1 MLGILCTIS
10 NHLSLVVPVRGDQE
24 DTYEEKLKHVQND
37 VEDNGECS
45 TRSINLL
52 KNITQH
58 LRINA
63 LFRIPLYIIVQ
74 EQSIISILR
83 TITVILFFLWCST
96 VILAL
101 LFLLLLLVFSLLRNV
116 LLCYSGQTN
125 IVHE

>member
-10 NHLSLVVPVRGDQE
+10 NHLSLVVPVRSDQE

-83 TITVILFFLWCST
+83 TITVILFFFV
-96 VILAL
+96 VIHCNIGSSFSPSPSCILIVAEC
-101 LFLLLLLVFSLLRNV
+101 LVMLLR
-116 LLCYSGQTN
+116 TD
-125 IVHE
+125 